1 MKKKLHLMIF
11 AVVPTMSVIV
21 QYKKHCL
28 FKKKHFS
35 ISRIKII
42 LSVVYWTVIGRVN
55 WMTTT
60 TIKLIGCDAN

>member
-28 FKKKHFS
+28 FKKNIFLYRELK
-35 ISRIKII
+35 
-42 LSVVYWTVIGRVN
+42 
-55 WMTTT
+55 
-60 TIKLIGCDAN
+60 

>member
-55 WMTTT
+55 
-60 TIKLIGCDAN
+60 